1 MAMKEKQPD
10 PIKTFRAQWAVMTF
24 YERFE
29 QVIAL
34 ALSAI
39 IAVIIVVS
47 LLRLISI
54 VFSLL
59 VIDAFNPLDH
69 KVFQTVFGMIM
80 TLLIAMEFKHSIVR
94 VALRRDSIIQVKT
107 VILIGLIALARKFVI
122 LDPETSP
129 LRSRRSQ
136 ARRWPSGRLTGCCAS
151 AMTGPPGKAQMSH
164 RDRRHAQAAG
174 ARHRWLNRLQTA
186 LLVLTLL
193 GIAAVAGSLLGARP
207 LHPNEAPD
215 LWAVL
220 RELAARAGLPAVPV
234 PHYVPSGVVN
244 AFATGTKHHAAIA
257 LTDGLLRSLT
267 PRELTGVLGHE
278 IAHIA
283 NEDLRVMGLADSISR
298 LTHLLALLG
307 QIMLLFSLPAL
318 LWGTVA
324 IQWPAL
330 LLLAF
335 RRSSLL
341 ALGLSRVRE
350 FDADRLAAELTGDP
364 QGLALALAKI
374 ERESRAWLLPGWGNP
389 EPSWL
394 RTHPATTE
402 RIQRLRELADSMA
415 PQPHSSPFLPDIP
428 LAPRPPVGAP
438 AVSGA
443 DFNKE
448 NGMTYP
454 DLNSRPAPDRFI
466 RRWLV
471 ITGCIA
477 ALMLLWQF
485 LPAIEAWFSPR
496 EAAERTVTPRG
507 DLAADEQ
514 TTIQLFEKSRGSVV
528 YITTAQLVRDVWSRN
543 VFPCRAAPA
552 PASSGTMPATW

>member
-1 MAMKEKQPD
+1 
-10 PIKTFRAQWAVMTF
+10 
-24 YERFE
+24 
-29 QVIAL
+29 
-34 ALSAI
+34 
-39 IAVIIVVS
+39 
-47 LLRLISI
+47 
-54 VFSLL
+54 
-59 VIDAFNPLDH
+59 
-69 KVFQTVFGMIM
+69 
-80 TLLIAMEFKHSIVR
+80 
-94 VALRRDSIIQVKT
+94 
-107 VILIGLIALARKFVI
+107 
-122 LDPETSP
+122 
-129 LRSRRSQ
+129 
-136 ARRWPSGRLTGCCAS
+136 
-151 AMTGPPGKAQMSH
+151 MSH

-174 ARHRWLNRLQTA
+174 AWHRWLNRLQTA

-193 GIAAVAGSLLGARP
+193 GIAAVAGSLLLGDGGLWLALAAAGFTLLLEPAVASGLTLRLYGARP

-244 AFATGTKHHAAIA
+244 AFATGSKHHAAIA

-330 LLLAF
+330 LLLTVSPQLA
-335 RRSSLL
+335 LL
-341 ALGLSRVRE
+341 AQLGLSRVRE

-415 PQPHSSPFLPDIP
+415 PQPLHSSPFLPDIP
-428 LAPRPPVGAP
+428 LAPRPPRWRA
-438 AVSGA
+438 SG
-443 DFNKE
+443 
-448 NGMTYP
+448 
-454 DLNSRPAPDRFI
+454 
-466 RRWLV
+466 
-471 ITGCIA
+471 
-477 ALMLLWQF
+477 
-485 LPAIEAWFSPR
+485 
-496 EAAERTVTPRG
+496 
-507 DLAADEQ
+507 
-514 TTIQLFEKSRGSVV
+514 
-528 YITTAQLVRDVWSRN
+528 VWR
-543 VFPCRAAPA
+543 
-552 PASSGTMPATW
+552 

>member
-1 MAMKEKQPD
+1 
-10 PIKTFRAQWAVMTF
+10 
-24 YERFE
+24 
-29 QVIAL
+29 
-34 ALSAI
+34 
-39 IAVIIVVS
+39 
-47 LLRLISI
+47 
-54 VFSLL
+54 
-59 VIDAFNPLDH
+59 
-69 KVFQTVFGMIM
+69 
-80 TLLIAMEFKHSIVR
+80 
-94 VALRRDSIIQVKT
+94 
-107 VILIGLIALARKFVI
+107 
-122 LDPETSP
+122 
-129 LRSRRSQ
+129 
-136 ARRWPSGRLTGCCAS
+136 
-151 AMTGPPGKAQMSH
+151 MTGPLGKAQMSH

-193 GIAAVAGSLLGARP
+193 GIAAVAGSLLYGARP

-234 PHYVPSGVVN
+234 PHYVPSGGIN

-283 NEDLRVMGLADSISR
+283 NEDLSVMGLADSISR
-298 LTHLLALLG
+298 LTLLLALLG

-330 LLLAF
+330 LLLAV
-335 RRSSLL
+335 SPQLALL
-341 ALGLSRVRE
+341 AQLGLSRVRE
-350 FDADRLAAELTGDP
+350 FDADRLTAELTGDP

-415 PQPHSSPFLPDIP
+415 PQPLHSSPFLPDIP
-428 LAPRPPVGAP
+428 LAPRPPRWRA
-438 AVSGA
+438 SG
-443 DFNKE
+443 
-448 NGMTYP
+448 
-454 DLNSRPAPDRFI
+454 
-466 RRWLV
+466 
-471 ITGCIA
+471 
-477 ALMLLWQF
+477 
-485 LPAIEAWFSPR
+485 
-496 EAAERTVTPRG
+496 
-507 DLAADEQ
+507 
-514 TTIQLFEKSRGSVV
+514 
-528 YITTAQLVRDVWSRN
+528 VWR
-543 VFPCRAAPA
+543 
-552 PASSGTMPATW
+552 